1 MKGTSEDSPS
11 VEGTST
17 NVTRLG
23 AEGHQTFPK
32 GFQRQLS
39 NGFVD
44 PYKAT
49 FSECR
54 C

>member
-23 AEGHQTFPK
+23 AEGHQTFPRDSRK
-32 GFQRQLS
+32 SDSWAMGL
-39 NGFVD
+39 
-44 PYKAT
+44 
-49 FSECR
+49 
-54 C
+54 